1 MARSD
6 DLLIAPAEPAEI
18 EYHDELERELAGIWA
33 GVLNVEGIV
42 RDRPVLE
49 YGAHSL
55 NIFTVLAE
63 VQERYGVPVPMIDF
77 FGSPTVATLA
87 DLVRAGKAG

>member
-1 MARSD
+1 MTF
-6 DLLIAPAEPAEI
+6 L
-18 EYHDELERELAGIWA
+18 
-33 GVLNVEGIV
+33 
-42 RDRPVLE
+42 RPVLE

-55 NIFTVLAE
+55 TIFTVLAE

-87 DLVRAGKAG
+87 GLVRAGKAG